1 MKYNF
6 DQIPNRRNT
15 NSHKWDIKEGELP
28 MWVADMDFETCP
40 AVKEAIINKA
50 QIGAYGYTDIPDAY
64 YEAYIAWWKKRHHI
78 TYQREWM
85 NFSSGTIP
93 AVSSIVRRLTDVG
106 DYVICQTPVYNT
118 FFSSILHND
127 RQLLENKLIFKD
139 GEYFVDFED
148 LEEKMKNPK
157 AKLMILCNP
166 HNPLGKIW
174 PKETL
179 ERIGKLAREN
189 NVIVLSDEVHC
200 DVMDPGYEYTPFNA
214 ASELNKDISVTCLS
228 CGKAF
233 NLAGLQAS
241 CVIVPNEE
249 IRKVVFKGLNDDE
262 VAEPNFFAIE
272 SNIAALT
279 KGEEWLNEL
288 NQYLANNKQY
298 VKDFF
303 KEHEPSLKVISGP
316 ATYLLWID
324 ISKYTSNSKQFCEN
338 LRQNTGLFVSNG
350 SVYLGDG
357 DHYLRLNVATSLANV
372 KDGLNRLLNYV
383 HSL

>member
-6 DQIPNRRNT
+6 DEIPNRRNT
-15 NSHKWDIKEGELP
+15 NSIKWNVKEGELP

-40 AVKEAIINKA
+40 AVKEAIVQKA
-50 QIGAYGYTDIPDAY
+50 QIGAYGYTGILDEY
-64 YEAYIAWWKKRHHI
+64 YEAYIAWWKKRHHV
-78 TYQREWM
+78 TYQKEWM

-127 RQLLENKLIFKD
+127 RQLLENKLIYKD
-139 GEYFVDFED
+139 GEYFVDFDD

-166 HNPLGKIW
+166 HNPLGKVW

-179 ERIGKLAREN
+179 ERIGQLAKAN
-189 NVIVLSDEVHC
+189 NVVVLSDEVHC

-214 ASELNKDISVTCLS
+214 ASEANKDISVTCLS

-233 NLAGLQAS
+233 NLAGIQAS
-241 CVIVPNEE
+241 CIVVPNEK
-249 IRKVVFKGLNDDE
+249 IRKIVFKGLNDDE

-279 KGEEWLNEL
+279 KGEEWLEQL
-288 NQYLANNKQY
+288 NQYLANNKKY
-298 VKDFF
+298 VKEFF
-303 KEHEPSLKVISGP
+303 KEHEPHLKVISGP
-316 ATYLLWID
+316 ATYLMWID

-350 SVYLGDG
+350 SVYLGNG
-357 DHYLRLNVATSLANV
+357 DQYLRLNVATSLANV
-372 KDGLNRLLNYV
+372 KDGLNRLLDYV
-383 HSL
+383 RSL